1 MQSQTDPI
9 AAMLRSQ
16 TFEEEAEFRA
26 GIDDTRGKR
35 KAEGQSSAAQPSQ
48 ATLLAREEER
58 AAQQLQTAA
67 LAYVRC
73 LQQLLQVCWCYTR
86 TVPQLVCDEAC
97 PIRTEC
103 KHSLNTPVK
112 TD

>member
-1 MQSQTDPI
+1 MGGPQLVTLLLLPLLLVFMLLH
-9 AAMLRSQ
+9 AANTQ

-35 KAEGQSSAAQPSQ
+35 RAAGPSSAGQQSQ
-48 ATLLAREEER
+48 ATLLAREEAR

-73 LQQLLQVCWCYTR
+73 LQQLLQVR
-86 TVPQLVCDEAC
+86 FIDGPHSSAPQPTLAQRHQL
-97 PIRTEC
+97 P
-103 KHSLNTPVK
+103 
-112 TD
+112 